1 MQMSVPPQNAAR
13 RTPPVLASH
22 PSGRLAAWPRQCR
35 RALHGRY
42 FALIAGLCGTLPPP
56 AAAVAAN
63 DDTRL
68 FEVFINGRTTNLQA
82 EFAEHDKKLFATIS
96 DLHDLGLRT
105 DGLHSG
111 ADGRVELDEISGLTY
126 VIDERHQV
134 LRLTLGDRRR
144 VAHKV
149 TRDAGIHAAPLSTP
163 EFGAVLNY
171 QFDGTEVYGRAE
183 TETALDGRISTPW
196 GVGATSWLVNT
207 GLPIRTLT
215 RLDTNYTIEEPDTLR
230 RWEVG
235 DIISSGLSWTRPYR
249 LGGLQVS
256 SDFGVRPGLVTY
268 PTPQLAGHADV
279 PSTVDVLVDNVRQ
292 VSQSVDQG
300 PFELNQAPVVTGAN
314 SVSLVVRDAAG
325 HESVQSLDFY
335 ISPTLLAPGLATYST
350 EGGFLRPDYG
360 LRSDRY
366 TAAAVSGSVRYGM
379 SRWFT
384 AEAHAEGSR
393 QVQMGGAGLAVDIFN
408 FAAGSVSVAGSA
420 PDSGAGGVNTHGAP
434 GGQASFGL
442 QRTGRWLDLSV
453 SATFASRN
461 FRDVPSTAVDLPP
474 TFQAQAGIGISTRR
488 FGAIRFALV
497 EVNSRTAFADLADT
511 SEVTI
516 GANRATIGSATY
528 TRRLFGRAEL
538 AVNAYHDFEQRGT
551 TGLTFGISIPF
562 GPRRAASADVGL
574 NANRL
579 TTEVEADQAA
589 YAPGE
594 LGWRGELSR
603 DPSANDEG
611 QVSYV
616 TQPATVAAE
625 VDHTGSNTGYR
636 AEATGA
642 LVGTGRGV
650 FFANRIN
657 DSYAVI
663 DSGGVPNVGVL
674 QENRP
679 VGRTDAN
686 GLLLLP
692 TLSGWQDNRISL
704 DPGDLP
710 ADVTGDKLET
720 MLRLPASSGAQVRF
734 ALHRGTAAV
743 LKLVLADGRSVP
755 VGSSATLG
763 DDRPVP
769 VGHDGDVFLTT
780 LKPHNVLHVRMIGG
794 ACTALFDFEPVAG
807 TLPELGPFTC
817 VADPR

>member
-1 MQMSVPPQNAAR
+1 MSDPQQNAACR
-13 RTPPVLASH
+13 IAPAQVSCPTA
-22 PSGRLAAWPRQCR
+22 RLAAWPRQFR
-35 RALHGRY
+35 RNLYGSSL
-42 FALIAGLCGTLPPP
+42 ALIVGLCGTLPLP
-56 AAAVAAN
+56 AAAAAAN

-68 FEVFINGRTTNLQA
+68 FEVYINGRTTNLQA
-82 EFAEHDKKLFATIS
+82 EFAEHGKKLFATIS

-105 DGLHSG
+105 DGLHPG
-111 ADGRVELDEISGLTY
+111 ADGRVELGEISGLTY
-126 VIDERHQV
+126 VVDERHQV

-149 TRDAGIHAAPLSTP
+149 ARDTGIHTAPLSTP

-207 GLPIRTLT
+207 GLPIKALT
-215 RLDTNYTIEEPDTLR
+215 RLDTNYTVEEPDSLR
-230 RWEVG
+230 RWEIG

-249 LGGLQVS
+249 LAGLQVS

-314 SVSLVVRDAAG
+314 SVNLVVRDAAG

-350 EGGFLRPDYG
+350 EGGWLRPNYG
-360 LRSDRY
+360 LTRDNY
-366 TAAAVSGSVRYGM
+366 TEAVVSGSVRYGV

-384 AEAHAEGSR
+384 AEAHAEGSHE
-393 QVQMGGAGLAVDIFN
+393 VQMGGGGVAVDIFN
-408 FAAGSVSVAGSA
+408 IAAGSVSVAGNT
-420 PDSGAGGVNTHGAP
+420 PDTGSRAANTHGAP

-453 SATFASRN
+453 SATFASRS
-461 FRDVPSTAVDLPP
+461 FRDVPSTSVDLPP

-488 FGAIRFALV
+488 LGSLRLALV

-511 SEVTI
+511 SEVTV

-538 AVNAYHDFEQRGT
+538 AVNAYHDFEQHGT
-551 TGLTFGISIPF
+551 TGVTFGVSIPF
-562 GPRRAASADVGL
+562 GVRRAASADIGL
-574 NANRL
+574 NASRL
-579 TTEVEADQAA
+579 YTEVEADQSA

-594 LGWRGELSR
+594 VGWRGEFSR
-603 DPSANDEG
+603 DPYANDQG

-616 TQPATVAAE
+616 TQAATVAAE
-625 VDHTGSNTGYR
+625 VDHTDSATGYR

-679 VGRTDAN
+679 VGRTDSN

-692 TLSGWQDNRISL
+692 TVSGWQDNRISL

-734 ALHRGTAAV
+734 ALHRGTSAV
-743 LKLVLADGRSVP
+743 IKLVLANGKPVP
-755 VGSSATLG
+755 VGSSARLEG
-763 DDRPVP
+763 DDPVP

-780 LKPHNVLHVRMIGG
+780 LKRENALHVRMTNGN
-794 ACTALFDFEPVAG
+794 CTAHFPFKSVAG
-807 TLPELGPFTC
+807 TLPEIGPFTC
-817 VADPR
+817 VQEGR

>member
-1 MQMSVPPQNAAR
+1 MSNPQQNAAGR
-13 RTPPVLASH
+13 SAPAQDPHA
-22 PSGRLAAWPRQCR
+22 SGRLAAWPRQFR
-35 RALHGRY
+35 RNLYGSY
-42 FALIAGLCGTLPPP
+42 VALIAGLCGTLPLP
-56 AAAVAAN
+56 AAAAAAN
-63 DDTRL
+63 DDTHL
-68 FEVFINGRTTNLQA
+68 YEVYVNGRTTNLQA
-82 EFAEHDKKLFATIS
+82 EFAEHDKKLYATIS

-105 DGLHSG
+105 DGLHPG
-111 ADGRVELDEISGLTY
+111 ADGRVALGEISGLTY

-144 VAHKV
+144 IAHKIA
-149 TRDAGIHAAPLSTP
+149 RDMGTQTAPLTRP
-163 EFGAVLNY
+163 DFGAVLNY

-207 GLPIRTLT
+207 GLPIKTFT
-215 RLDTNYTIEEPDTLR
+215 RLDTNYTVEEPDTLR

-249 LGGLQVS
+249 LAGLQVS

-314 SVSLVVRDAAG
+314 SVNLVVRDAAG

-335 ISPTLLAPGLATYST
+335 VSPTLLAPGLATYSA
-350 EGGFLRPDYG
+350 EGGWLRPNYG
-360 LRSDRY
+360 LTDDGYSK
-366 TAAAVSGSVRYGM
+366 AAVSGSVRYGV

-393 QVQMGGAGLAVDIFN
+393 EVQMGGAGVAVDIFN
-408 FAAGSVSVAGSA
+408 LAAGSMSVAGNA
-420 PDSGAGGVNTHGAP
+420 PDSGSRGANTHGAP
-434 GGQASFGL
+434 GGQVSFGL
-442 QRTGRWLDLSV
+442 QRTGRWLDLSL
-453 SATFASRN
+453 STTFASRS

-488 FGAIRFALV
+488 FGALRFALV

-511 SEVTI
+511 SEVTV
-516 GANRATIGSATY
+516 GSNRATIGSATY

-538 AVNAYHDFEQRGT
+538 AVNAYHDFAQHGT

-562 GPRRAASADVGL
+562 GARRAASADIGL
-574 NANRL
+574 NASRL
-579 TTEVEADQAA
+579 YTEVEADQSA
-589 YAPGE
+589 YAPGQ
-594 LGWRGELSR
+594 LGWRGEFSR
-603 DPSANDEG
+603 DPYANDEG

-616 TQPATVAAE
+616 SQPATVAAE
-625 VDHTGSNTGYR
+625 IDHTNADTGYR

-663 DSGGVPNVGVL
+663 DSSGVPNVGVL

-686 GLLLLP
+686 GLLLIP

-710 ADVTGDKLET
+710 ADVTGDRLEK
-720 MLRLPASSGAQVRF
+720 MLRVPASSGAQVRF
-734 ALHRGTAAV
+734 ELQRGTSAV
-743 LKLVLADGRSVP
+743 LKLVLASGKPVP

-763 DDRPVP
+763 NGTPVP

-780 LKPHNVLHVRMIGG
+780 LRSRNTLHVRMPNGN
-794 ACTALFDFEPVAG
+794 CTAHIPFKSVPGSLPDLG
-807 TLPELGPFTC
+807 TFTC
-817 VADPR
+817 VMDGG

>member
-1 MQMSVPPQNAAR
+1 MQMSRPQPKAALPPPCAA
-13 RTPPVLASH
+13 A
-22 PSGRLAAWPRQCR
+22 GRLAAWPRRFR
-35 RALHGRY
+35 RALYGRS
-42 FALIAGLCGTLPPP
+42 FALIAGLCATMPLP
-56 AAAVAAN
+56 AAAAAAAAN

-68 FEVFINGRTTNLQA
+68 LEVYINGRTTNLQA
-82 EFAEHDKKLFATIS
+82 EFAEHAHKLFATVG

-105 DGLHSG
+105 DGLHPG
-111 ADGRVELDEISGLTY
+111 ADGRVELDAISGLSY
-126 VIDERHQV
+126 VVDERHQV

-149 TRDAGIHAAPLSTP
+149 ARDTGFHMAPLSTP
-163 EFGAVLNY
+163 QFGAVLNY
-171 QFDGTEVYGRAE
+171 QFDGTEVYGRTE

-196 GVGATSWLVNT
+196 GVGASSWLVNT
-207 GLPIRTLT
+207 GLPIRTFI
-215 RLDTNYTIEEPDTLR
+215 RLDTNYTVEEPGQLR

-249 LGGLQVS
+249 LAGLQVS

-292 VSQSVDQG
+292 VSQPVDQG

-314 SVSLVVRDAAG
+314 SVDLVVKDAAG

-335 ISPTLLAPGLATYST
+335 VSPTLLAPGLATYST
-350 EGGFLRPDYG
+350 EGGFLRPNYG
-360 LRSDRY
+360 LADDRY
-366 TAAAVSGSVRYGM
+366 TRAALSGSVRYGV
-379 SRWFT
+379 SRWAT
-384 AEAHAEGSR
+384 VEAHAEGSR
-393 QVQMGGAGLAVDIFN
+393 EVQMGGAGIAVDVFN
-408 FAAGSVSVAGSA
+408 LAAGSVSIAGSA
-420 PDSGAGGVNTHGAP
+420 PDSGYGAANTHGAA

-453 SATFASRN
+453 SATFASRD

-488 FGAIRFALV
+488 FGALRFALV
-497 EVNSRTAFADLADT
+497 EVDSRTAFADLADT
-511 SEVTI
+511 SEVTL

-538 AVNAYHDFEQRGT
+538 ATNAYHDFEARGT
-551 TGLTFGISIPF
+551 TGLTLGISIPF
-562 GPRRAASADVGL
+562 GPRRAASADIGM

-579 TTEVEADQAA
+579 ATEVEADQAA

-594 LGWRGELSR
+594 VGFRGEFSR
-603 DPSANDEG
+603 DPYANDEG
-611 QVSYV
+611 QLSYV
-616 TQPATVAAE
+616 AQPATVAAE
-625 VDHTGSNTGYR
+625 VDHTGASTGYR

-650 FFANRIN
+650 FFANRID
-657 DSYAVI
+657 DSYAVVS
-663 DSGGVPNVGVL
+663 SGGVPNVGVL

-686 GLLLLP
+686 GLLLIP

-710 ADVTGDKLET
+710 ADVTGDRLET
-720 MLRLPASSGAQVRF
+720 MLRLPASSGAEVRF
-734 ALHRGTAAV
+734 KLHRGTSAV
-743 LKLVLADGRSVP
+743 LKLVLADGKPVP
-755 VGSSATLG
+755 VGSTATLG
-763 DDRPVP
+763 TDRPVP

-780 LKPHNVLHVRMIGG
+780 LQDQNVLHVRMAGG
-794 ACTALFDFEPVAG
+794 ACTVRFGFRSVPG
-807 TLPELGPFTC
+807 TLPELGPYTC
-817 VADPR
+817 VADRG